1 MNDVYEKRRKLVW
14 KIADALECS
23 YDKNTSGMFVWAKV
37 PNGVK
42 AKSILDDL
50 LYNKDI
56 FIAPGSIFGSKG
68 EGYIRFSLCVPEEKI
83 KEALDR
89 L

>member
-1 MNDVYEKRRKLVW
+1 MQK
-14 KIADALECS
+14 KIE
-23 YDKNTSGMFVWAKV
+23 NIV
-37 PNGVK
+37 
-42 AKSILDDL
+42 DDL
-50 LYNKDI
+50 LYKHHI
-56 FIAPGSIFGSKG
+56 FIAPGTIFGSKG

>member
-1 MNDVYEKRRKLVW
+1 MDLREKIPAGK
-14 KIADALECS
+14 
-23 YDKNTSGMFVWAKV
+23 
-37 PNGVK
+37 K
-42 AKSILDDL
+42 AENIVDDL
-50 LYNKDI
+50 LYKHHI
-56 FIAPGSIFGSKG
+56 FIAPGTIFGSKG

>member
-1 MNDVYEKRRKLVW
+1 MVDN
-14 KIADALECS
+14 
-23 YDKNTSGMFVWAKV
+23 
-37 PNGVK
+37 
-42 AKSILDDL
+42 L
-50 LYNKDI
+50 LYNKDV
-56 FIAPGSIFGSKG
+56 FIAPGSIFGSRG